1 MGALTALQT
10 AVLDL
15 AHLVGISTPEHLGYP
30 AIVGGRLV
38 AWMGMFEPIPVL
50 SKDLLEDIP
59 VPCRGCKHQ
68 SAPS

>member
-10 AVLDL
+10 AVRDI
-15 AHLVGISTPEHLGYP
+15 AHLVGLSTPEHLGYQ
-30 AIVGGRLV
+30 ASVVGHLG
-38 AWMGMFEPIPVL
+38 AWMDMFEPIPVL

-59 VPCRGCKHQ
+59 VPCRSYKPQ

>member
-15 AHLVGISTPEHLGYP
+15 AHLVGISTPEHLGYQ
-30 AIVGGRLV
+30 AIVVGHLV

-59 VPCRGCKHQ
+59 VPCRGYKHQ